1 MSEDFR
7 ALSRANPFSGVPPDR
22 SRAVVPLLELFA
34 ASVPR
39 ADIAS
44 AWISVLTSHNAGI
57 CVDGEFET
65 SHSGR

>member
-1 MSEDFR
+1 MSEDLR
-7 ALSRANPFSGVPPDR
+7 ALSRVDPFSGFPPDR
-22 SRAVVPLLELFA
+22 SRSVVPLFELFA

-44 AWISVLTSHNAGI
+44 AWISVLTAHNSGI

>member
-1 MSEDFR
+1 MSEDPR
-7 ALSRANPFSGVPPDR
+7 ALSRVDPFSGVPPDR
-22 SRAVVPLLELFA
+22 SRAVVPLLDLFA

-44 AWISVLTSHNAGI
+44 ARIPVLTFYNASVR
-57 CVDGEFET
+57 VDGKFGT